1 MATLKLSRSRLQQY
15 KVDVTYAGKRIPYAP
30 FLPKIEPGKP
40 SKDISG
46 VKVFGPGVA
55 KEGNEW
61 HFAWNEYIPNMQTV
75 WRSCLSLVR

>member
-1 MATLKLSRSRLQQY
+1 
-15 KVDVTYAGKRIPYAP
+15 VDVTYAGKRIPYAP

-55 KEGNEW
+55 KEGNE
-61 HFAWNEYIPNMQTV
+61 
-75 WRSCLSLVR
+75 